1 MNMKS
6 RMYRALM
13 YLVCLLLGGHVLA
26 ADFTSLSYLTEE
38 NKPYNYSENG
48 VVKGVGVDVLK
59 AVWKTMG
66 VPEQEIVV
74 MPWARGYAKLS
85 SDTNIVLF
93 ATVHTKARERLFKW
107 ACSFGSADIS
117 LISLANRNIVL
128 HNVQEAK
135 PYSITA
141 VRTDVGEQLLLN
153 QGFDE
158 AQIKPSNNLT
168 QAIRL
173 LTAGKVDLLST
184 NNTTAVNMMTSLGLD
199 PSKYKKSYV
208 LSNDE
213 FCYAFSPDVADA
225 LVARFQ
231 GALTKVVSSPEFGTI
246 NAKYGVKTIE

>member
-1 MNMKS
+1 MNVNSIMS
-6 RMYRALM
+6 RVLTS
-13 YLVCLLLGGHVLA
+13 LVCLMWGGYVLA
-26 ADFTSLSYLTEE
+26 ADFTALSYLTEE

-59 AVWKTMG
+59 AVWQTLG
-66 VPEQEIVV
+66 VQEQEVAM

-85 SDTNIVLF
+85 SQRNIVLF
-93 ATVHTKARERLFKW
+93 ATVHTKTRERLFKW

-128 HNVQEAK
+128 HNIQDAK

-158 AQIKPSNNLT
+158 AKIKPSNNLS

-184 NNTTAVNMMTSLGLD
+184 NNTTAVNMMLSLGLD
-199 PSKYKKSYV
+199 PKKYKKSYV

-213 FCYAFSPDVADA
+213 FCYAFSTDVPDA
-225 LVARFQ
+225 LVAQFQ
-231 GALTKVVSSPEFGTI
+231 GALTQVIKSPMFAII
-246 NAKYGVKTIE
+246 NAKYGIQTIE

>member
-1 MNMKS
+1 MNMKAMMS
-6 RMYRALM
+6 RAVMSV
-13 YLVCLLLGGHVLA
+13 VCLLWGGVALA
-26 ADFTSLSYLTEE
+26 TDFTTLSYLTEE

-59 AVWKTMG
+59 AVWQTLG
-66 VPEQEIVV
+66 VPEQEVAV

-85 SDTNIVLF
+85 SEQNIVLF

-117 LISLANRNIVL
+117 LISLASRNIVL
-128 HNVQEAK
+128 HNVQDAK

-141 VRTDVGEQLLLN
+141 VRTDVGESLLLN

-184 NNTTAVNMMTSLGLD
+184 NNTTAVNMMLSLGLD
-199 PSKYKKSYV
+199 PGKYKKSYV

-213 FCYAFSPDVADA
+213 FCYAFSTDVPDA
-225 LVARFQ
+225 LVAQFQ
-231 GALTKVVSSPEFGTI
+231 GALTQVVKSPTFAAI

>member
-1 MNMKS
+1 MKS
-6 RMYRALM
+6 MM
-13 YLVCLLLGGHVLA
+13 SHVVMGVVCLLWGGYTLS
-26 ADFTSLSYLTEE
+26 ADFTMLSYLTEE

-48 VVKGVGVDVLK
+48 VVKGVGMDVLK
-59 AVWKTMG
+59 EVWQVLG
-66 VPEQEIVV
+66 VPEQEVVV

-85 SDTNIVLF
+85 SERNIVLF
-93 ATVHTKARERLFKW
+93 ATVHTEARERLFKW

-117 LISLANRNIVL
+117 LISLASRHLVL
-128 HNVQEAK
+128 HNVEDAK

-158 AQIKPSNNLT
+158 NQIKPANNLT

-184 NNTTAVNMMTSLGLD
+184 NNTTAVNMMLSLGLD
-199 PSKYKKSYV
+199 PGKYKKTYV

-213 FCYAFSPDVADA
+213 FCYAFSADVPDA
-225 LVARFQ
+225 LVAQFQ
-231 GALTKVVSSPEFGTI
+231 GALTQVVKSPVFGTI